1 MFLHQLEKKLI
12 DKNIKKRKWVKSC
25 LMNYIKRIVSTISGL
40 SVKQLAIWF
49 TMTFMLSTILVIP
62 YSLYF
67 LKGKQIYDDIIV
79 GSITWND
86 IYKTSDYLIIGTF
99 LFLFFTI
106 IILILAVYSFR
117 NKRNSES
124 LYDVQITSS
133 STSYSFK
140 YVLMTG
146 IIYLILYWVLTGI
159 LPKFE
164 SMFLLIGLSGYL
176 FMEDRAYKSQ
186 TKYSYFSEKLNPKV
200 SMLVFF
206 LIFLYFTAIS
216 AVALAKFLNPFIF
229 IDDINVAKKIVYL
242 ISSIGILVSIFVG
255 VHLEKVSINT
265 LSKWLKCI
273 QIPLPLLL
281 LVLLNDT
288 YQTNQ
293 RIIHNNI
300 GKGLK
305 VVVCTVIVI
314 CILLLSK
321 SVLSHNK
328 RINDTG
334 LNSSIFTTS
343 IVSITA
349 FLSYRTPVYSSL
361 VSDDFHLGELILPWQ
376 QIIQYH
382 QTMFEEFV
390 SIQGI
395 MGLLYG
401 GVNNLLYEGT
411 ISSFPMVFTLLPV
424 LIAMITGFFACKTLG
439 NKWGLLVSILA
450 LPFNDRFYLLIVT
463 MLILF
468 NKKLMDKCYCWISLW
483 MWLSIV
489 NFLYNPTVG
498 AAQIISTLPIAGYIF
513 SKIIKNRNM
522 YTRAKVLIITIV
534 QISFLVPIFPL
545 LIQQIVFL
553 LDNSSSN
560 TTAFGIGTTQVLGMP
575 DWLPKRF
582 NVPLLDKIWWESI
595 RVGPWVICLIFF
607 AYLLLKNQKYKI
619 TESYTRLNLLLVS
632 SILLIVSL
640 IPYSMGRIDP
650 GSLSRPGTLS
660 LIALC
665 GLLPIIIIIAK
676 KRIYKVSFSLC
687 LGIALAYKVIFGGI
701 NFFELPLKAIETIKV
716 PSDALL
722 VNGRDIGMPNIGIG
736 YVLPDRLNEL
746 TNLKLTMDK
755 LLKDGETYADLTN
768 RSAFYFYLDKKVPSL
783 YSADY
788 VAANSKIQ
796 KKVIN
801 SIKKNSIPVVLIGPS
816 IRHDGG
822 PASIRAYRIYRWFI
836 EKDYRYYESNG
847 FQFLVRND
855 RFNDLS
861 LSAKGGTTKL
871 EQVFHIKDLASIPI
885 AWGRNI
891 SRLEKRFKTIEE
903 INMKDTVVT
912 SLNDVSVLDNN
923 WIMTTGK
930 DPYLTWTLRSK
941 SNGVQS
947 DFILLKIIADNPKAI
962 FTGQIFWGVDGEYY
976 EEKSFTFNAVSG
988 ELLIPIGS
996 SPDWLRGSN
1005 NSLRLDID
1013 GVDKFKVDSIK
1024 LLRLID

>member
-1 MFLHQLEKKLI
+1 MAFFLSI
-12 DKNIKKRKWVKSC
+12 I
-25 LMNYIKRIVSTISGL
+25 M
-40 SVKQLAIWF
+40 
-49 TMTFMLSTILVIP
+49 VIP
-62 YSLYF
+62 FSFYF
-67 LKGKQIYDDIIV
+67 LSGKQIYDDIIV

-86 IYKTSDYLIIGTF
+86 IYKTSDYLITGTF
-99 LFLFFTI
+99 LFLFFSI
-106 IILILAVYSFR
+106 IILNLAVF
-117 NKRNSES
+117 NSCKKQKS
-124 LYDVQITSS
+124 KALYDTQMTSNA
-133 STSYSFK
+133 TPYSFK

-146 IIYLILYWVLTGI
+146 VIYLILYWLLTGV

-164 SMFLLIGLSGYL
+164 SICLLIGLLGYI
-176 FMEDRAYKSQ
+176 FIEDRAYRSQ
-186 TKYSYFSEKLNPKV
+186 TQYSYFSKKINRKL
-200 SMLVFF
+200 SFIAFF
-206 LIFLYFTAIS
+206 LIFLYFSAIS
-216 AVALAKFLNPFIF
+216 LVALAKFINPLIF
-229 IDDINVAKKIVYL
+229 IDDINVAKKIVY
-242 ISSIGILVSIFVG
+242 ISSFIGILGSLFVCAN
-255 VHLEKVSINT
+255 LKKVSINT

-288 YQTNQ
+288 YQIDQNLT
-293 RIIHNNI
+293 HNNI
-300 GKGLK
+300 GIGLK
-305 VVVCTVIVI
+305 IIVCTAIVI
-314 CILLLSK
+314 CILLLVR
-321 SVLSHNK
+321 SVLVQDKS
-328 RINDTG
+328 INETTNI
-334 LNSSIFTTS
+334 NSSISTTS
-343 IVSITA
+343 IVFITA
-349 FLSYRTPVYSSL
+349 FLAYRTPVYNSL

-376 QIIQYH
+376 QIIQHH
-382 QTMFEEFV
+382 QTMFGEFV

-401 GVNNLLYEGT
+401 GINHTLFEGT
-411 ISSFPMVFTLLPV
+411 ISSFPLVFTLLPV
-424 LIAMITGFFACKTLG
+424 LFAMITGFFACKTLG
-439 NKWGLLVSILA
+439 NMWGLLVSILA

-463 MLILF
+463 ILILF
-468 NKKLMDKCYCWISLW
+468 NKKLMEKYYCWMSLW
-483 MWLSIV
+483 IWLSIV
-489 NFLYNPTVG
+489 NFLYNPTAG
-498 AAQIISTLPIAGYIF
+498 AAQIISTLPVAGYIVYKF
-513 SKIIKNRNM
+513 VKNRNM
-522 YTRAKVLIITIV
+522 YTRAIRSKVLIITIV
-534 QISFLVPIFPL
+534 QICILVPIFPL

-560 TTAFGIGTTQVLGMP
+560 TTAFGIGITQVLGMP

-582 NVPLLDKIWWESI
+582 NVPILDKIWWEAI
-595 RVGPWVICLIFF
+595 RVGAWVMCLIFF
-607 AYLLLKNQKYKI
+607 AYLLLKNQKDKI
-619 TESYTRLNLLLVS
+619 NESYRRLNLLLIS
-632 SILLIVSL
+632 SMLLIVSL
-640 IPYSMGRIDP
+640 IPYSMGRVDP

-665 GLLPIIIIIAK
+665 GLLPVILIIAE
-676 KRIYKVSFSLC
+676 KRIYKVAFSLC
-687 LGIALAYKVIFGGI
+687 LGIALAYKVIFSGI

-796 KKVIN
+796 NKVIN

-847 FQFLVRND
+847 FQFLVKND
-855 RFNDLS
+855 RFNELS